1 LVYDALP
8 DGTYTVSASYTNSA
22 GTPQAATTLAAATV
36 QSVVKQADGT
46 AGLVLSNGTTV
57 GLTQVAS
64 IFPNTKSSTSGD
76 TTTN

>member
-1 LVYDALP
+1 
-8 DGTYTVSASYTNSA
+8 
-22 GTPQAATTLAAATV
+22 V

-64 IFPNTKSSTSGD
+64 IFPNTKSSTASSSSSGD